1 MIFASNWSVPLWFLH
16 IQWCVKS
23 DALENNFHKDG
34 GFASQTGPYCY
45 HESIVPMNWSQAL
58 DYCQTRFEDCIDE
71 NAKVCCCGSGV
82 YMHLKSVPEYLIQFL
97 DRDGYPVKTFRQGWI
112 PCRGDFC
119 RGAGC
124 GGQPCASGV
133 ISAFFNSPTLNDI
146 FGPKKSHLPAL
157 EFRSG
162 RFWGSIHKFS
172 AKSVGGNGPF
182 WKHVFL
188 PYKISRT
195 KRQK

>member
-1 MIFASNWSVPLWFLH
+1 
-16 IQWCVKS
+16 
-23 DALENNFHKDG
+23 
-34 GFASQTGPYCY
+34 
-45 HESIVPMNWSQAL
+45 MNWSQAL

-82 YMHLKSVPEYLIQFL
+82 YMHLKSVPEYFIQCAWQGWISCKNFL
-97 DRDGYPVKTFRQGWI
+97 TGMDGYPVKTFRQGWI

-133 ISAFFNSPTLNDI
+133 FSAFFNTPTLNDI

-162 RFWGSIHKFS
+162 SFLGFHAQIFSQICWGKW
-172 AKSVGGNGPF
+172 PF
-182 WKHVFL
+182 LKTRVFAL
-188 PYKISRT
+188 
-195 KRQK
+195 